1 MLGGSQLAGLQRTH
15 RPLQGF
21 FLRPL
26 RLRVGAAGEANN
38 SKMIFFFS
46 VEPLK
51 KSLLNLTNFTHMT
64 SLSRQ
69 QYPSAQ
75 HCHVASPPQAQFAIQ
90 SMSAGF
96 GIGHDCTIW
105 LSHCNDKT
113 PCQSLH
119 LKLVI
124 PAYNSS
130 WNCLIFAYRLKNKMR
145 LWDSKVLVGVIL
157 LFHPALSLY
166 AKLGW

>member
-1 MLGGSQLAGLQRTH
+1 MWGGSQLAGLQRTH

-64 SLSRQ
+64 SPSRQ

-75 HCHVASPPQAQFAIQ
+75 HC
-90 SMSAGF
+90 AGF